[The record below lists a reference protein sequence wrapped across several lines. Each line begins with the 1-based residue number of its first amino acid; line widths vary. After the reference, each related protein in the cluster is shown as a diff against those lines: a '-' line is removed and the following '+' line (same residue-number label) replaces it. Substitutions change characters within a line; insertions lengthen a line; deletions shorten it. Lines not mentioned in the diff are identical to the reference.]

1 MALHLPVIEPNLVVY
16 IGIIIVVA
24 TILGYAARA
33 LRQPT
38 IIAYFLTGIIFGPF
52 GLGIL
57 SSDASLIGLSELGIA
72 FLLFIAGL
80 DLNLGRLR
88 SIGGPILAVS
98 IIQMAVTFLVAGFV
112 TYFIGATPIEAFY
125 LGITI
130 AFSSTLIV
138 VKYISD
144 RKKTGSLFGRWA
156 IGILLL
162 QDIFAILILSFLPNL
177 GVLSSSVVLRLAL
190 SGAILIILTILMN
203 RFVIPAV
210 MRYSAKTKELFFLT
224 ALSTAFLFISLA
236 YVLGFSIAIGGFL
249 AGIALA
255 AYPYNLGIG
264 AEVKPLRD
272 FFLVIFFT
280 TLGMQV
286 NPSVILPHLSL
297 LLVLLALVLIV
308 KPLTIIGGMK
318 IFGYKKSIPIL
329 VGLYLAQASEFSF
342 IIVQEGM
349 ILGQISSEIA
359 AVITVFTLFT
369 MVISPYIFSFSTKL
383 AGRISRG
390 HEEVGFMELKNHVV
404 ILGCHKAGKYVIENV
419 GHPVVCVDHDPDII
433 NNIKKNRYSCIYGE
447 ADSIDILE
455 SASIANAKLVISAI
469 PDLET
474 NIFVVETVKQMSPK
488 VHVIAR
494 ALTLPEALQLYDAG
508 ADYVVVPMRLTGEKM
523 LKEAKLLMKGDG
535 LKAIRNREVKWL
547 KKEIEKGFLV

>member
-1 MALHLPVIEPNLVVY
+1 MALHLPVIEPNLVLY

-24 TILGYAARA
+24 TILGYVARA
-33 LRQPT
+33 FRQPT
-38 IIAYFLTGIIFGPF
+38 IIAYFFTGLIFGPF

-57 SSDASLIGLSELGIA
+57 SSDSSLIGLSELGIA

-80 DLNLGRLR
+80 DLNLGKLK
-88 SIGGPILAVS
+88 SLGGSILAVS
-98 IIQMAVTFLVAGFV
+98 IIQMTITFLVAWVV
-112 TYFIGATPIEAFY
+112 TSFIGATQIEAFY
-125 LGITI
+125 FGIAI

-138 VKYISD
+138 VKYLSD
-144 RKKTGSLFGRWA
+144 RKKTNSLFGRWA
-156 IGILLL
+156 VGILLL

-177 GVLSSSVVLRLAL
+177 GALNSIVLFRLFL
-190 SGAILIILTILMN
+190 SGMLLIILTILMN

-210 MRYSAKTKELFFLT
+210 LKYSAKTKELFFLT

-264 AEVKPLRD
+264 SEVKPLRD
-272 FFLVIFFT
+272 FFIVIFFT

-286 NPSVILPHLSL
+286 NPSVILPNFGL
-297 LLVLLALVLIV
+297 LLVLLALVLII
-308 KPLTIIGGMK
+308 KPITIIGGMK
-318 IFGYKKSIPIL
+318 IFGYKKSIPVL

-342 IIVQEGM
+342 VIVQEGM
-349 ILGQISSEIA
+349 LLGQISTEVA

-369 MVISPYIFSFSTKL
+369 MVISPYIFSFSSRI
-383 AGRISRG
+383 AGKISRS
-390 HEEVGFMELKNHVV
+390 HEEMGFMEIKDHIV

-419 GHPVVCVDHDPDII
+419 GHPIVCVDHDPDII
-433 NNIKKNRYSCIYGE
+433 SNIKKNRYSCIYGE
-447 ADSIDILE
+447 ADSTDILE
-455 SASIANAKLVISAI
+455 SANVSKAKLVISAI

-474 NIFVVETVKQMSPK
+474 NIFVVETVKQMNPK
-488 VHVIAR
+488 VHIIAR

-523 LKEAKLLMKGDG
+523 LKEAKLLMKGEG
-535 LKAIRNREVKWL
+535 LKPLRKKEMDRI
-547 KKEIEKGFLV
+547 KKEIEKGFMV